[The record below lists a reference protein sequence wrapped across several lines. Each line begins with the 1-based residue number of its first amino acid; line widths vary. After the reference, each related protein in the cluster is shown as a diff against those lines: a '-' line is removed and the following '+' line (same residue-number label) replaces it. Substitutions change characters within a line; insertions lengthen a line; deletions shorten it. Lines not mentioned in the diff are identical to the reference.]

1 MISAYQKACTEC
13 ISLDQMEKYHGCQF
27 HQRNSRLWSS
37 GNPNTCLECYNWS
50 VAYSKSMAAYRPNG
64 DSPITPVELK
74 LIQNWF
80 MVSNTLWDFE
90 LNFVILMLLNVS
102 SRR

>member
-1 MISAYQKACTEC
+1 
-13 ISLDQMEKYHGCQF
+13 
-27 HQRNSRLWSS
+27 
-37 GNPNTCLECYNWS
+37 
-50 VAYSKSMAAYRPNG
+50 MAAYRPNG

-74 LIQNWF
+74 LIRNRF